1 MTMARPSLNRIP
13 LLSRRRL
20 TAGLVAALALPA
32 GSARAQAVDWTMAT
46 EYPASS
52 MSGEGLRLFAEAL
65 ARESGGR
72 ISAWPF
78 YDAASGFKSADMVAA
93 VRDGKLAVG
102 DAFGGALGKVDPLFL
117 LSSLPFVAVTYDD
130 AKRLSLAARG
140 AYQARFLKERQRL
153 LYVAP
158 WPASGLWVRKP
169 IMTPADIKGLRLRV
183 YDSTGVEVFTGAG
196 AAPVTLSFADT
207 MPKLKDGSIEAVLS
221 SGDGGAGRSL
231 WEYLNRFIEIGY
243 AVPLSFTTLRG
254 ELYDGL
260 SPDLR
265 AAVDRA
271 AAQTE
276 AQLWTLLET
285 RGDANYARMANNG
298 VIITKAQSISPELR
312 ALLAQSGAR
321 SVESWKREAGAE
333 ASTILATIGR

>member
-1 MTMARPSLNRIP
+1 MIAARTSPNKTP
-13 LLSRRRL
+13 LLGRRRL
-20 TAGLVAALALPA
+20 TAGLATALALPA
-32 GSARAQAVDWTMAT
+32 ASARAQATDWTMAT

-52 MSGEGLRLFAEAL
+52 MSGEGLRLFAEAV

-117 LSSLPFVAVTYDD
+117 LSSLPFVAVTYED
-130 AKRLSLAARG
+130 ARRLSLAARG
-140 AYQARFLKERQRL
+140 AYEARFLRERQRL

-158 WPASGLWVRKP
+158 WPASGLWARKP
-169 IMTPADIKGLRLRV
+169 ITTPADIKGLRLRV
-183 YDSTGVEVFTGAG
+183 YDSTSVEVFTSAG
-196 AAPVTLSFADT
+196 AAPVNISFADT
-207 MPKLKDGSIEAVLS
+207 MAKLQDGSIEAVLS
-221 SGDGGAGRSL
+221 SGDGGAGRRL
-231 WEYLNRFIEIGY
+231 WEYLNRFVEIGY
-243 AVPLSFTTLRG
+243 AVPLSFATLRG

-260 SPDLR
+260 SSDLR
-265 AAVDRA
+265 TAVDRA

-276 AQLWTLLET
+276 AQLWTLLESRVET
-285 RGDANYARMANNG
+285 NYARMADNG
-298 VIITKAQSISPELR
+298 VTITKAGSVSPEFR

-321 SVESWKREAGAE
+321 SVEAWKRDAGAE
-333 ASTILATIGR
+333 ASAILATIGR